1 MVRRCPFKSLRICHK
16 LFAEC
21 LEFDSFISNFLLVL
35 YLRNEC
41 NNNNLK
47 ENIYFS
53 HIDKV
58 FVSIIQMKKKQEPIY
73 YIGFRDNFLH
83 PVK

>member
-1 MVRRCPFKSLRICHK
+1 MVSRCPFKSLSICHK

-21 LEFDSFISNFLLVL
+21 LEFDSFISNFFVGTLLL

-47 ENIYFS
+47 EPIYFILS
-53 HIDKV
+53 RLNKMNLVTLIK
-58 FVSIIQMKKKQEPIY
+58 FL
-73 YIGFRDNFLH
+73 FR
-83 PVK
+83 